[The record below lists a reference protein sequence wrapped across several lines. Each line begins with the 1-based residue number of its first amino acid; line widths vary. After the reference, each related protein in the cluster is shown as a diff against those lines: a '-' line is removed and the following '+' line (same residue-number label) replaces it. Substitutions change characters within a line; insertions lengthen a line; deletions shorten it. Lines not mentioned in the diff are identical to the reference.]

1 MKKSI
6 VGTLALAT
14 MVLGM
19 SAFKSADVAAV
30 KSVDSTAAMV
40 DSIATDSIASLDS
53 VKVFSVDSLQR
64 LDSLKG
70 FDSLAVD
77 SLMGTDSLQSV
88 DSLAGIDSV
97 MRIDSLTGVDSLQR
111 LDSLTGIDSLQRVD
125 SLSGI
130 DSLQKVD
137 SLQGHDSLKVV
148 AVEGGSITGKITPA
162 DSATEVEADNG
173 TDKLKGA
180 ISEGAFTIPAAKA
193 GSYTI
198 TILGKSPYKNA
209 VIKDVK
215 VEDGKATDLGEIKL
229 EQ

>member
-30 KSVDSTAAMV
+30 KSLDSTATMV
-40 DSIATDSIASLDS
+40 DSIAADSLVSLDS

-70 FDSLAVD
+70 FDSLQRMD
-77 SLMGTDSLQSV
+77 SLM
-88 DSLAGIDSV
+88 
-97 MRIDSLTGVDSLQR
+97 
-111 LDSLTGIDSLQRVD
+111 
-125 SLSGI
+125 GI

-137 SLQGHDSLKVV
+137 SLQGRDSLKAAV
-148 AVEGGSITGKITPA
+148 VEGGSISGKITPA
-162 DSATEVEADNG
+162 DGAAEVEADNG

-180 ISEGAFTIPAAKA
+180 ISQGAFTIPAAKA
-193 GSYTI
+193 GAYTI

>member
-30 KSVDSTAAMV
+30 KSVDTTAAMV
-40 DSIATDSIASLDS
+40 DSIATDSLVSLDS

-70 FDSLAVD
+70 FDSLMTVD
-77 SLMGTDSLQSV
+77 SLMGTDSLQKV
-88 DSLAGIDSV
+88 DTLS
-97 MRIDSLTGVDSLQR
+97 
-111 LDSLTGIDSLQRVD
+111 GIDSLQRMDSLQVD
-125 SLSGI
+125 TLSGMDSLQVDTLSGI

-137 SLQGHDSLKVV
+137 SLQGKDSLKVLV
-148 AVEGGSITGKITPA
+148 VEGGSITGKITPA

-180 ISEGAFTIPAAKA
+180 ISQGAFTIPAAKA

-215 VEDGKATDLGEIKL
+215 VEEGKATDLGEIKL

>member
-1 MKKSI
+1 MKKLI

-19 SAFKSADVAAV
+19 SSFKSADVAAV
-30 KSVDSTAAMV
+30 KSLDSTATMV
-40 DSIATDSIASLDS
+40 DSIAVDSLVSLDS

-70 FDSLAVD
+70 FDSLQRMD
-77 SLMGTDSLQSV
+77 SLMGIDSLQKV
-88 DSLAGIDSV
+88 
-97 MRIDSLTGVDSLQR
+97 
-111 LDSLTGIDSLQRVD
+111 DSLTGIDSLQRMD
-125 SLSGI
+125 SLTGI

-137 SLQGHDSLKVV
+137 SLQGRDSLKAA
-148 AVEGGSITGKITPA
+148 AVEGGSISGKITPA
-162 DSATEVEADNG
+162 DGAAEVEADNG

-180 ISEGAFTIPAAKA
+180 ISQGAFTIPAAKA
-193 GSYTI
+193 GAYTI